1 MAKAK
6 VKKSDAI
13 REAMSQN
20 PKMKVMEVV
29 KHLADK
35 GIKVLPNHV
44 YSIRGK
50 KPKRGRPVGSPV
62 PFVASNNGVT
72 SPVKAIQKV
81 KSLAQ
86 EFGGMRGLKQLV
98 DELVA

>member
-1 MAKAK
+1 MAKVK

-13 REAMSQN
+13 REAISQN
-20 PKMKVMEVV
+20 PRMKVMEVV

-50 KPKRGRPVGSPV
+50 KPKRGRPVGTSPS
-62 PFVASNNGVT
+62 SNGLAT
-72 SPVKAIQKV
+72 SPVKAIQDV
-81 KSLAQ
+81 KSFAQ
-86 EFGGMRGLKQLV
+86 KFGGMRGLKQLV

>member
-1 MAKAK
+1 MARKK
-6 VKKSDAI
+6 VKKADAI

-20 PKMKVMEVV
+20 PTMSVTEIV
-29 KHLADK
+29 KHLAEK
-35 GIKVLPNHV
+35 GITVLPNHV

-50 KPKRGRPVGSPV
+50 KRKRGRPAASP
-62 PFVASNNGVT
+62 SSNGVM

-81 KSLAQ
+81 KSFAQ

-98 DELVA
+98 DELVP